1 MTLLLIIIYI
11 VFIGLGLPDSVFGAA
26 WPAIYPQFGE
36 PVGNASVVTIL
47 ISSGTVVASFFS
59 ARLINKFGT
68 GKITAFSTLLSA
80 ISILG
85 FALSNSLVWICLLA
99 FPLGFGAGAID
110 AALNNYVAV
119 HYKST
124 HMYFLHSFYGV
135 GVSLSPLLMSF
146 ALSFDNNWR
155 LGFRIVF
162 YILLTIAAIS
172 FLALP
177 LWKKAQ
183 AKNNEHQKS
192 ENEQANKTE
201 SPQKPITLSF
211 AAMLKIPAAR
221 VAWVLFFSSVG
232 LEFICGIWGCTY
244 LVNSEGVSESTAAQ
258 LITLYYVG
266 ITAGRFVSGLI
277 SNKIK
282 QTVIVFTGYAVV
294 LTAIIMLILP
304 LPPIAKGVALLM
316 VGLGNG
322 PTFPNLAYLTPRFFG
337 EDISQSITGSILTA
351 CNVGILVMP
360 PLFGVLA
367 QYVSPSTFP
376 YMLAVMFALMLIST
390 IIYLKMPKPKD
401 QLLK

>member
-1 MTLLLIIIYI
+1 MTLLLIVIYI

-26 WPAIYPQFGE
+26 WPAIYPEFNQ
-36 PVGNASVVTIL
+36 PVGNASIVTML
-47 ISSGTVVASFFS
+47 ISSGTVIASFFS

-80 ISILG
+80 LSLLG
-85 FALSNSLVWICLLA
+85 FALSNSLVWLCLLA

-124 HMYFLHSFYGV
+124 HMCFLHSFYGV

-146 ALSFDNNWR
+146 ALSFDNDWR

-162 YILLTIAAIS
+162 YILLGIAAIS

-177 LWKKAQ
+177 LWKKSQSTDKAIT
-183 AKNNEHQKS
+183 APK
-192 ENEQANKTE
+192 ENLEKTE
-201 SPQKPITLSF
+201 SQPVTLSF
-211 AAMLKIPAAR
+211 KTMLKMPAVR
-221 VAWVLFFSSVG
+221 VAWVLFFASVG

-244 LVNSEGVSESTAAQ
+244 LVESEKVSESTAAQ
-258 LITLYYVG
+258 LLTFYYVG
-266 ITAGRFVSGLI
+266 MTAGRFISGLI

-282 QTVIVFTGYAVV
+282 QTVIVFTGYAIVAS
-294 LTAIIMLILP
+294 AIIMLILP
-304 LPPIAKGVALLM
+304 LPPLVKGVALLM
-316 VGLGNG
+316 IGLGNG
-322 PTFPNLAYLTPRFFG
+322 PTFPNLAYLTPKFFG
-337 EDISQSITGSILTA
+337 QDISQSIMGTILTA

-367 QYVSPSTFP
+367 QYVSASTFP
-376 YMLAVMFALMLIST
+376 YMLAAMFALMLVST
-390 IIYLKMPKPKD
+390 VIYIKMPKPKSN
-401 QLLK
+401 QLSK